1 MNMMFSSKGASN
13 SHNLVNINPERELYA
28 ENTEDGLNF
37 YFTKNDVK
45 AGKDRPRSFCVHL

>member
-13 SHNLVNINPERELYA
+13 SHNLVNIHPERELYA

-45 AGKDRPRSFCVHL
+45 SR